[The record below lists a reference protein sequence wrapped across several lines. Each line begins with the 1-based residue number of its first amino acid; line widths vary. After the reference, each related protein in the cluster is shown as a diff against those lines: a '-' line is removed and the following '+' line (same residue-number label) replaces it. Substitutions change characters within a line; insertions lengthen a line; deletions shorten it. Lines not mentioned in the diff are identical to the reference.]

1 MTSKPVRIGC
11 YSAFWGDS
19 VSAASQLVKKEKE
32 KLDYLVADYLAE
44 VTMGILARRRN
55 SKEKSKLGGA
65 GEGGYVAEFV
75 TFVIK
80 RLLPD
85 LIKYNIKVV
94 TNAGGLD
101 PLACKQAV
109 EKAIKESGIE
119 DRKLTVAAITGD
131 DILNQIE
138 ELTQKGDIYDFTH
151 IIGNEKDS
159 ENFPDEEKQIV
170 SLNAYLGAI
179 PIAKAL
185 DSGANIVITG
195 RCVDSALV
203 VGPLIHEFKWDPH
216 NDWDKLASGSLA
228 GHIIECG
235 CQATGGNFTDW
246 EESAFSDN
254 DGWINIGYPIV
265 ECLENGNFFVTKPKG
280 TGGIVT
286 TATVGEQMLYE
297 VLDPGSYILPDV
309 VLDLRNV
316 KLVQIEKD
324 KVLVTGAK
332 GRPPTEY
339 LKVSGIYLDGYKMT
353 GSLLIGGIDAWKKA
367 STVGFSIIM
376 KTHLMLKQL
385 GMNTFR
391 DVNIEPLG
399 AEHTYGPHARAHDTR
414 EVILN
419 ITVHHDDPQALIIF
433 GMELAPA
440 ATCMAPGITGGA
452 GSGRPHPSPCLVHFS
467 YLVSKNVVPAYLVV
481 GNDEMV
487 PVYFEG
493 PTNNNSDIAPPLPE
507 NSDDEFESDVSKIGG
522 TIKVPL
528 IRLAWGR
535 SGDKGNTS
543 NIGIIAREAKYYP
556 LLKKTLTEKAVKD
569 YMAHLCEGTVKR
581 YELPGCNGL
590 NFVLTKSLG
599 GGGLSSLN
607 IDKQGKTFA
616 QMLLSFGVNVPSNW
630 FSKL

>member
-32 KLDYLVADYLAE
+32 KLDYLVADYL
-44 VTMGILARRRN
+44 
-55 SKEKSKLGGA
+55 
-65 GEGGYVAEFV
+65 AEFV

-119 DRKLTVAAITGD
+119 VRKLTVAAITGD

-433 GMELAPA
+433 GMELAP
-440 ATCMAPGITGGA
+440 
-452 GSGRPHPSPCLVHFS
+452 
-467 YLVSKNVVPAYLVV
+467 NVVPAYLVV

>member
-32 KLDYLVADYLAE
+32 NLDYLVGDYLAE
-44 VTMGILARRRN
+44 VTMGILASRRT
-55 SKEKSKLGGA
+55 SSEKSKLGGA
-65 GEGGYVAEFV
+65 GEGGYIAEFV

-85 LIKYNIKVV
+85 LVKYNIKVI

-101 PLACKQAV
+101 PLACKQAI

-119 DRKLTVAAITGD
+119 SDKLTVAAITGD
-131 DILNQIE
+131 DILNQVDE
-138 ELTQKGDIYDFTH
+138 FKQKREIHDFMH
-151 IIGNEKDS
+151 IIGNESDLENLPS
-159 ENFPDEEKQIV
+159 EENQII

-185 DSGANIVITG
+185 DSGANIVVTG

-203 VGPLIHEFKWDPH
+203 VGPLIHEFKWNPH
-216 NDWDKLASGSLA
+216 KDWDKLASGSLA

-246 EESAFSDN
+246 EESAFSDHN
-254 DGWINIGYPIV
+254 GWINMGYPIV
-265 ECLENGNFFVTKPKG
+265 ECFENGDFFVTKSKE

-297 VLDPGSYILPDV
+297 ILDPGSYILPDV

-316 KLVQIEKD
+316 RLIQVGKD

-376 KTHLMLKQL
+376 KTNIILNQL
-385 GMNTFR
+385 GMKTFR

-399 AEHTYGPHARAHDTR
+399 AEHTYGPHAKAHDTR

-419 ITVHHDDPQALIIF
+419 ITVHHDDPQALKIF

-440 ATCMAPGITGGA
+440 ATCMAPGITGS
-452 GSGRPHPSPCLVHFS
+452 GSGRPRPSPCLVHFS
-467 YLVSKNVVPAYLVV
+467 YLIPKCVISAHLIV
-481 GNDEMV
+481 GHSETE
-487 PVYFEG
+487 PIPFEG
-493 PTNNNSDIAPPLPE
+493 PTNNNSIITPPLPE
-507 NSDDEFESDVSKIGG
+507 NLNDDFESETGG

-535 SGDKGNTS
+535 SGDKGDTC
-543 NIGIIAREAKYYP
+543 NIGIIARESKYYP
-556 LLKKTLTEKAVKD
+556 LLKKTLTEKVVKD
-569 YMAHLCEGTVKR
+569 YMAHLCKGRVKR

-607 IDKQGKTFA
+607 IDKQGKTYA
-616 QMLLSFGVNVPSNW
+616 QMLLSFGVDVPSNW

>member
-19 VSAASQLVKKEKE
+19 VSAASQLVKMEKE
-32 KLDYLVADYLAE
+32 NLDYLVADYLAE

-55 SKEKSKLGGA
+55 SKEQSKLGGA
-65 GEGGYVAEFV
+65 GEGGYIAEFI

-101 PLACKQAV
+101 PLACKKAV
-109 EKAIKESGIE
+109 EKVIKENGIE
-119 DRKLTVAAITGD
+119 DGKLTVAAIT
-131 DILNQIE
+131 DI
-138 ELTQKGDIYDFTH
+138 
-151 IIGNEKDS
+151 
-159 ENFPDEEKQIV
+159 ENFPDEEKQII
-170 SLNAYLGAI
+170 SLNAYHGAI

-265 ECLENGNFFVTKPKG
+265 ECLEDGNFTVTKPKG
-280 TGGIVT
+280 TG
-286 TATVGEQMLYE
+286 
-297 VLDPGSYILPDV
+297 
-309 VLDLRNV
+309 DLRNV
-316 KLVQIEKD
+316 KLEQIEKD

-353 GSLLIGGIDAWKKA
+353 GSLFIGGIDAWKKA

-385 GMNTFR
+385 GMKTFR

-399 AEHTYGPHARAHDTR
+399 AEHTYGPHAKAHDTR

-419 ITVHHDDPQALIIF
+419 ITVHHDDPQALRIF

-440 ATCMAPGITGGA
+440 ATCMAPGITGGV

-467 YLVSKNVVPAYLVV
+467 YLVSKVVVPAYLVV
-481 GNDEMV
+481 GNGETT
-487 PVYFEG
+487 PIYFEG
-493 PTNNNSDIAPPLPE
+493 PTNNNSVMAPPLPE
-507 NSDDEFESDVSKIGG
+507 NLDDASESNISKIDG
-522 TIKVPL
+522 TTKVPL

-535 SGDKGNTS
+535 SGDKGNTC
-543 NIGIIAREAKYYP
+543 NIGIIARETKYYP
-556 LLKKTLTEKAVKD
+556 LLKKTLTEKVVKD
-569 YMAHLCEGTVKR
+569 YMAHLCEGTVTR

-607 IDKQGKTFA
+607 VDRQGKTYA
-616 QMLLSFGVNVPSNW
+616 QMLLSLGVNVPSNW